1 MIYPERIKMEF
12 PVLLNIDVPEIY
24 AYSIYSVIAEKFEAI
39 VSLGTVNSRYK
50 DFYDIYMLTNRYSI
64 DAIELKDAVQETF
77 EHRGT
82 DFDDIVAFTD
92 AFEKDEIH
100 QRRWEAF
107 IKKKKALEKVAFTDV
122 LIRIRNLLV
131 PIVASIQNKVIFAA
145 AWNCNKKCWDCF
157 KVNCNMK
164 KIKELSDATLL
175 GMDGWSNARPRLTA
189 RAILKNQEGLYALM
203 YAEKYGLY
211 SLPGGG
217 VEENE
222 SITDALKRELL
233 EETGCS
239 SDEIK
244 ELGYVYENR
253 AHCDYTQY
261 SYYYTVL
268 SKTMPKTNRL
278 TEAEEANG
286 TKLLWVSFEKLVAL
300 ISEFQPK
307 TRQQIYLQA
316 RDLAALEAYKND
328 CADTY

>member
-1 MIYPERIKMEF
+1 M
-12 PVLLNIDVPEIY
+12 
-24 AYSIYSVIAEKFEAI
+24 
-39 VSLGTVNSRYK
+39 
-50 DFYDIYMLTNRYSI
+50 
-64 DAIELKDAVQETF
+64 
-77 EHRGT
+77 
-82 DFDDIVAFTD
+82 
-92 AFEKDEIH
+92 
-100 QRRWEAF
+100 
-107 IKKKKALEKVAFTDV
+107 
-122 LIRIRNLLV
+122 
-131 PIVASIQNKVIFAA
+131 
-145 AWNCNKKCWDCF
+145 
-157 KVNCNMK
+157 
-164 KIKELSDATLL
+164 
-175 GMDGWSNARPRLTA
+175 
-189 RAILKNQEGLYALM
+189 
-203 YAEKYGLY
+203 
-211 SLPGGG
+211 
-217 VEENE
+217 
-222 SITDALKRELL
+222 KRELL